1 VLTLYKRHLAA
12 CPYKAKGRAHR
23 RCTCPMWVYGVVD
36 GEEIR
41 QSLKVTTS
49 DEAERELERLKLQL
63 THPENSGRGPVTLA
77 QAWDEFQRDA
87 ESRQLRE
94 PTLRKYKYL
103 RTDMERFAAQEGL
116 RFVAEFKL
124 EELRKW
130 RSTWPNRNLSAVK
143 KLEFVRCFLRFAHD
157 AGWIPDNPARK
168 LKLPKIAARPTM
180 PFTSEEMV
188 GILAALDGY
197 GQEGSRNR
205 RRMKALVLLLR
216 HSGLRIGDAVTLSK
230 ERIAGDK
237 LFLYTSKAGTPV
249 YCPLPGFVVTTLE
262 AAIGEHER
270 FYFWTGNGKPK
281 SIISDWQEKL
291 KTMFES
297 AKLSNGRALANG
309 HAHRFRDT
317 FATELLLA
325 GVPLERVSILLG
337 HSSIRITER
346 HYAPWVRSRQEQLER
361 DVRASWSSSL
371 RNEQMLLQ
379 LRKSDPDLPPKKQPE
394 GFDDDRTPAVHGR
407 GSTRPN

>member
-1 VLTLYKRHLAA
+1 MLTPYQRHKEV
-12 CPYKAKGRAHR
+12 CPHRAEGRAYR
-23 RCTCPMWVYGVVD
+23 RCSCPIWVD
-36 GEEIR
+36 GVFESTDIR
-41 QSLKVTTS
+41 RSLKVTTW
-49 DEAERELERLKLQL
+49 DEAERELERLKLYL
-63 THPENSGRGPVTLA
+63 AHPEGSQRGPVTLA

-94 PTLRKYKYL
+94 PTLAKYKYL
-103 RTDMERFAAQEGL
+103 RADMERFAAQEGL
-116 RFVAEFKL
+116 RFVAEFRL

-130 RSTWPNRNLSAVK
+130 RASWPNRNLSALK

-157 AGWIPDNPARK
+157 AGWVLENAARK
-168 LKLPKIAARPTM
+168 LKSPKITGRPTM

-188 GILAALDGY
+188 AILKALDGY

-205 RRMKALVLLLR
+205 RRMRALVLLLR
-216 HSGLRIGDAVTLSK
+216 HSGLRIGDAVTLSR
-230 ERIAGDK
+230 ERVNGDK

-249 YCPLPGFVVTTLE
+249 YCPLPPFAIVALD

-291 KTMFES
+291 KRLFES
-297 AKLSNGRALANG
+297 AKLANG

-361 DVRASWSSSL
+361 DVRSSW
-371 RNEQMLLQ
+371 RAQRVEQMVLELASQ
-379 LRKSDPDLPPKKQPE
+379 NAEQPAPKKPPE
-394 GFDDDRTPAVHGR
+394 GEGTPEVR
-407 GSTRPN
+407 GLSGRPN